1 MQCQLVQLLVMLTLI
16 AYVKFVQT
24 PVTISLFKHEFCGDT
39 LFGTINDLVLMQFLL
54 VGFSTHWCFLQE

>member
-39 LFGTINDLVLMQFLL
+39 LFGTINDLVLHTIFTCW
-54 VGFSTHWCFLQE
+54 F